1 MPRFRDQQTAPIR
14 NDEDQ
19 TVPIFRKFHSL
30 KSPIV
35 RALAIP
41 LVLATLAVPAIAQD
55 DDDDGPLPSVP
66 QGPLAIINIASLDR
80 VLGDIG
86 YLFEAADRAD
96 MMEVLEGQLD
106 RVGQLEG
113 LDRTRPMGMMVYLR
127 EGFPPQPE
135 VVGYFPVSDIRDLS
149 KTLEIGPVSV
159 QRVPESEDRYE
170 LKGPN
175 QTFQVKMLHDYAFV
189 SNNGDVLDREL
200 GDPVKQVQALTDK
213 YDFAAQIDITTV
225 PLGLRQI
232 FMTFLRNSSLAEL
245 QQRDE
250 ESDAAYAVRKAN
262 GESTIIFL
270 EQLVTQCD
278 AITFG
283 MDASKEEKAALFD
296 VSFRASPNSTF
307 SQYLTDVA
315 GKRSF
320 FECLLSEESPLSFS
334 LSWNMDSREKKAMKA
349 LLSAGKESM
358 KEAVDEPEDV
368 EGPVHD
374 VFASLGKTADKGH
387 LDMFVQFL
395 PSDETKLVLIG
406 AVRMEDA
413 DRMAGA
419 MRELLSRVTD
429 SPDLAKMELDIDSHA
444 GITFH
449 RIQGAE
455 IREQDARM
463 YGEDPGLYV
472 GVGRNSIWFSV
483 GADDALDELKGAID
497 TAIGELQ
504 NPVDRTPAA
513 PFQIVA
519 HVLPWMELQGE
530 VADASIQR
538 ELAQDAFGKGDDRIK
553 LDFQPTDDGA
563 RLRLQF
569 DEAFMR
575 FLGMTMS
582 TQYDLRQL

>member
-1 MPRFRDQQTAPIR
+1 M
-14 NDEDQ
+14 
-19 TVPIFRKFHSL
+19 PIFRKFCSL
-30 KSPIV
+30 KSPII
-35 RALAIP
+35 RLLTIP
-41 LVLATLAVPAIAQD
+41 LLVSTLAVPAAAQD
-55 DDDDGPLPSVP
+55 DDDGGPLASVP
-66 QGPLAIINIASLDR
+66 QGPLAIINVASVDR
-80 VLGDIG
+80 ILGDIG
-86 YLFEAADRAD
+86 YLFEAADRKD
-96 MMEVLEGQLD
+96 MMEILESQLD

-200 GDPVKQVQALTDK
+200 GDPVKQVQSLTDK
-213 YDFAAQIDITTV
+213 YDVAAQIDITTV

-232 FMTFLRNSSLAEL
+232 FMTFLRNSSQAEL

-250 ESDAAYAVRKAN
+250 ESDAAYAIRKAN
-262 GESTIIFL
+262 GESTIVML

-278 AITFG
+278 AITIG
-283 MDASKEEKAALFD
+283 MDASQEEKSALFD
-296 VSFRASPNSTF
+296 LSFRAAPNSTF

-349 LLSAGKESM
+349 MLSAGKESM

-374 VFASLGKTADKGH
+374 VFASLGKTAEKGH

-395 PSDETKLVLIG
+395 PSDATKLVLIG

-429 SPDLAKMELDIDSHA
+429 SPDLAKLELDVDSHA

-449 RIQGAE
+449 RVQGAE
-455 IREQDARM
+455 TRERDVRM
-463 YGEDPGLYV
+463 YGEDPALFV

-483 GADDALDELKGAID
+483 GADDALDSLKSAVD
-497 TAIGELQ
+497 TALGELQ
-504 NPVDRTPAA
+504 NPVDRSPAA
-513 PFQIVA
+513 PFQVVA
-519 HVLPWMELQGE
+519 HVLPWMELSGLDVSE
-530 VADASIQR
+530 SIQR
-538 ELAQDAFGKGDDRIK
+538 ELAQDAFAKGDDQIK

-563 RLRLQF
+563 RLRLHF
-569 DEAFMR
+569 EEAFMR
-575 FLGMTMS
+575 FLGMSIS
-582 TQYDLRQL
+582 TRYDLRQL